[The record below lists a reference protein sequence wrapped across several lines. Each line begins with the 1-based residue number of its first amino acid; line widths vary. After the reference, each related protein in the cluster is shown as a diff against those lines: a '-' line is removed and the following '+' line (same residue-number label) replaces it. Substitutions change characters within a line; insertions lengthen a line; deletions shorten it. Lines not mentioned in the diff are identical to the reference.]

1 MNAEFYEALK
11 LIEREKEIPF
21 DSLLRCLEVALAKAY
36 ERSLNIEDDQVTL
49 KVEQTSSKGGSPF
62 RISRVSRVSEYVDN
76 PHTQIS
82 LADAREISPKAN
94 YGDRVPVVLTDRE
107 VDRMGGRIASQV
119 ARQVLMQ
126 EIREAE
132 RNKVYDEYVDR
143 VGDVISGTISRR
155 DRGDLVVQLGN
166 QLGKME
172 AYLPGLEQTRGEQY
186 RFHDRMK
193 FFVVDVRKA
202 GKGPRGPQIIVSR
215 SHPSLL
221 RRLFE
226 LEVPEIE
233 SGHVIIKSVARDP
246 GQRSK
251 IAVAAKD
258 DRYDPVGSCV
268 GHRGQRVQ
276 AVVDELRNEKV
287 DIVRWSPDQR
297 QFIIESLSP
306 AKVVEVR
313 LDEINKA
320 ALVIVQD
327 IHLSLA
333 IGKEGQNVRLAAKL
347 TGWRIDIRS
356 ESQLHAGDL
365 PEFMESVAPLEEPD
379 YEEEDIYDTKKIADL
394 PDDDDEEEND
404 QDDEI
409 YAEEVI
415 ELTPIIDAEVET
427 IDDAAADE
435 DDVVTLEDVVLEDVD
450 DSIIDLSGFDDD
462 EDED

>member
-1 MNAEFYEALK
+1 
-11 LIEREKEIPF
+11 
-21 DSLLRCLEVALAKAY
+21 
-36 ERSLNIEDDQVTL
+36 
-49 KVEQTSSKGGSPF
+49 
-62 RISRVSRVSEYVDN
+62 
-76 PHTQIS
+76 
-82 LADAREISPKAN
+82 
-94 YGDRVPVVLTDRE
+94 
-107 VDRMGGRIASQV
+107 MGGRIASQV

-132 RNKVYDEYVDR
+132 RNKVYDEYADR
-143 VGDVISGTISRR
+143 VGDIISGTISRR

-186 RFHDRMK
+186 RSHDRMK

-233 SGHVIIKSVARDP
+233 SGHVLIKSVARDP

-313 LDEINKA
+313 QAQNGWVITTHEHDSEMARRGCMTEYSTYVAETTEALLKIMKKLAGDEWTPSGSPPA
-320 ALVIVQD
+320 
-327 IHLSLA
+327 
-333 IGKEGQNVRLAAKL
+333 VRL
-347 TGWRIDIRS
+347 
-356 ESQLHAGDL
+356 
-365 PEFMESVAPLEEPD
+365 V
-379 YEEEDIYDTKKIADL
+379 
-394 PDDDDEEEND
+394 
-404 QDDEI
+404 
-409 YAEEVI
+409 
-415 ELTPIIDAEVET
+415 
-427 IDDAAADE
+427 
-435 DDVVTLEDVVLEDVD
+435 
-450 DSIIDLSGFDDD
+450 
-462 EDED
+462 

>member
-62 RISRVSRVSEYVDN
+62 RISRVVRVSEYVDN
-76 PHTQIS
+76 PHTEIS
-82 LADAREISPKAN
+82 LADARAISPKAN
-94 YGDRVPVVLTDRE
+94 YGDRVPVVLSDRE

-143 VGDVISGTISRR
+143 IGDIISGTISRR

-193 FFVVDVRKA
+193 FFVVDVRKT

-327 IHLSLA
+327 AHLSLA

-356 ESQLHAGDL
+356 ESQLHAGDI
-365 PEFMESVAPLEEPD
+365 PEFTESVAPIEEV
-379 YEEEDIYDTKKIADL
+379 EVEEDDIYETKKIADL
-394 PDDDDEEEND
+394 PDDDDEE
-404 QDDEI
+404 DDEDDDI
-409 YAEEVI
+409 YEEEVIDLTPVVEAEPAIKDEEEESEEVI
-415 ELTPIIDAEVET
+415 ELEDVET
-427 IDDAAADE
+427 EDE
-435 DDVVTLEDVVLEDVD
+435 D

>member
-1 MNAEFYEALK
+1 
-11 LIEREKEIPF
+11 
-21 DSLLRCLEVALAKAY
+21 
-36 ERSLNIEDDQVTL
+36 
-49 KVEQTSSKGGSPF
+49 
-62 RISRVSRVSEYVDN
+62 
-76 PHTQIS
+76 
-82 LADAREISPKAN
+82 
-94 YGDRVPVVLTDRE
+94 
-107 VDRMGGRIASQV
+107 
-119 ARQVLMQ
+119 MQ

-132 RNKVYDEYVDR
+132 RNKVYDEYADR
-143 VGDVISGTISRR
+143 VGDIISGTISRR

-233 SGHVIIKSVARDP
+233 SGHVLIKSVARDP

-327 IHLSLA
+327 AHLSLA

-356 ESQLHAGDL
+356 ESQLHAGDI
-365 PEFMESVAPLEEPD
+365 PEFVESVAPLEEPEL
-379 YEEEDIYDTKKIADL
+379 EEEDIYDTKKIADL
-394 PDDDDEEEND
+394 PDDDDEEDED
-404 QDDEI
+404 EDDI
-409 YAEEVI
+409 YEEEVIDLTPVIEVEPEVPAEVVEEEPVEEVI
-415 ELTPIIDAEVET
+415 EL
-427 IDDAAADE
+427 
-435 DDVVTLEDVVLEDVD
+435 EDVEDED

>member
-21 DSLLRCLEVALAKAY
+21 ESLLRCLEVALAKAY
-36 ERSLNIEDDQVTL
+36 ERSNNLEEEEVTL
-49 KVEQTSSKGGSPF
+49 KVEQTSNKGGSPF
-62 RISRVSRVSEYVDN
+62 RISRVLRVVERVDSR
-76 PHTQIS
+76 HTQIS
-82 LADAREISPKAN
+82 LTDAREIAPKAG
-94 YGDRVPVVLTDRE
+94 YGDKIVSVLTDRE
-107 VDRMGGRIASQV
+107 VEQMGGRIASQV

-126 EIREAE
+126 EIRDAE

-143 VGDVISGTISRR
+143 IGDIISGTISRR
-155 DRGDLVVQLGN
+155 DRGDYVIQLGN

-172 AYLPGLEQTRGEQY
+172 AYLPVLEQTRGEVY

-193 FFVVDVRKA
+193 YFVVDVRKA
-202 GKGPRGPQIIVSR
+202 SKGPRGPQIIVSR

-233 SGHVIIKSVARDP
+233 TGHVIIKSVARDP

-251 IAVAAKD
+251 IAVASKD

-276 AVVDELRNEKV
+276 SVVEELRNEKV

-297 QFIIESLSP
+297 TFIIESLSP

-313 LDEINKA
+313 LDEINTA

-327 IHLSLA
+327 QHLSLA

-356 ESQLHAGDL
+356 ESQLQEGDL
-365 PEFMESVAPLEEPD
+365 PEFNESVAPVVPVIPT
-379 YEEEDIYDTKKIADL
+379 EDPLYTSKVIADL
-394 PDDDDEEEND
+394 EDDDDGEME
-404 QDDEI
+404 DDEDVF
-409 YAEEVI
+409 EPE
-415 ELTPIIDAEVET
+415 
-427 IDDAAADE
+427 
-435 DDVVTLEDVVLEDVD
+435 VVTLEPLPEPIVDLIEVHEEEAEVIEVAPGADHED

-462 EDED
+462 EDDD